1 MSTKTPE
8 CWASDASAKLLRIEV
23 SPEKSLLL
31 KYDQLIH
38 AEFDNAEK
46 EQRLRLIFATHEV
59 IIRGCMLRR
68 IETALQRLELSYL
81 AAVPA
86 SFRAAVADGQPV
98 VREIVVTE
106 VKDVQSGTNHR
117 PE

>member
-1 MSTKTPE
+1 MSIKAPE
-8 CWASDASAKLLRIEV
+8 CWESDAYAKLLRIEV

-46 EQRLRLIFATHEV
+46 EQRLRLSFATHEV
-59 IIRGCMLRR
+59 VVRGYALRR

-81 AAVPA
+81 VAVPA
-86 SFRAAVADGQPV
+86 KLMPSINEGQPV
-98 VREIVVTE
+98 IREIRVSETADPAVT
-106 VKDVQSGTNHR
+106 K
-117 PE
+117 

>member
-1 MSTKTPE
+1 MSIKAPE
-8 CWASDASAKLLRIEV
+8 CWASDASAKLLRIEI

-59 IIRGCMLRR
+59 VVRGYALRR

-81 AAVPA
+81 VAVPA
-86 SFRAAVADGQPV
+86 KLIHSINEGQPV
-98 VREIVVTE
+98 IREIRVSETADPAVT
-106 VKDVQSGTNHR
+106 K
-117 PE
+117 

>member
-1 MSTKTPE
+1 MSTKAPE

-46 EQRLRLIFATHEV
+46 EQRLRLFFATHEV
-59 IIRGCMLRR
+59 VIRGHALRR

-86 SFRAAVADGQPV
+86 SYRATLADGQPV
-98 VREIVVTE
+98 VREIVVTKVADTANGE
-106 VKDVQSGTNHR
+106 DR
-117 PE
+117 EAE

>member
-1 MSTKTPE
+1 MSIKAPE

-46 EQRLRLIFATHEV
+46 EQRLRLAFATHEV
-59 IIRGCMLRR
+59 VICGHALRR
-68 IETALQRLELSYL
+68 IETALQRMELSYL
-81 AAVPA
+81 AAVPG
-86 SFRAAVADGQPV
+86 SYRATVAEGQPV
-98 VREIVVTE
+98 VREIVVTK
-106 VKDVQSGTNHR
+106 VADDSSGAHR
-117 PE
+117 EAE

>member
-1 MSTKTPE
+1 MSTKAPE

-38 AEFDNAEK
+38 AEFDSTEK
-46 EQRLRLIFATHEV
+46 EQRLRLFFATHEIV
-59 IIRGCMLRR
+59 IRGHALRR

-86 SFRAAVADGQPV
+86 NYRATLADGQPV
-98 VREIVVTE
+98 VREIVVVE
-106 VKDVQSGTNHR
+106 VEDTANGAHR
-117 PE
+117 EAE

>member
-1 MSTKTPE
+1 
-8 CWASDASAKLLRIEV
+8 LLRIEV

-38 AEFDNAEK
+38 AEFDNTEK

-59 IIRGCMLRR
+59 VVRGYALRR
-68 IETALQRLELSYL
+68 IETALQRMELSYL

-86 SFRAAVADGQPV
+86 KLIPSVNEGQPV
-98 VREIVVTE
+98 IREIRVSVAADAAVT
-106 VKDVQSGTNHR
+106 K
-117 PE
+117 

>member
-23 SPEKSLLL
+23 SLEKSLLL

-38 AEFDNAEK
+38 AEFDNTEK
-46 EQRLRLIFATHEV
+46 EQRLRLCFATHEV
-59 IIRGCMLRR
+59 VIRGHALRR

-86 SFRAAVADGQPV
+86 KLIPSVIEGQPV
-98 VREIVVTE
+98 IREIRVSEAADSAVT
-106 VKDVQSGTNHR
+106 K
-117 PE
+117 

>member
-1 MSTKTPE
+1 MSTKASE

-31 KYDQLIH
+31 KFDQLIH
-38 AEFDNAEK
+38 AEFDNADK

-59 IIRGCMLRR
+59 VIRGHAMRR
-68 IETALQRLELSYL
+68 IETALQRLDLSYL

-86 SFRAAVADGQPV
+86 SYRATVADGQPV

-106 VKDVQSGTNHR
+106 VKDTEDR
-117 PE
+117 PRNSRE

>member
-1 MSTKTPE
+1 MSTKAPE
-8 CWASDASAKLLRIEV
+8 CSASDASAKLLRIEV

-38 AEFDNAEK
+38 AEFDNTEK
-46 EQRLRLIFATHEV
+46 EQRLRLVFATHEV
-59 IIRGCMLRR
+59 VIRGHALRR

-86 SFRAAVADGQPV
+86 KLIPSINEGQPV
-98 VREIVVTE
+98 IREIRVSEAADSAVT
-106 VKDVQSGTNHR
+106 K
-117 PE
+117 

>member
-1 MSTKTPE
+1 MSIKAPE

-38 AEFDNAEK
+38 AEFDYAEK
-46 EQRLRLIFATHEV
+46 EQRLRLCFATHEV
-59 IIRGCMLRR
+59 VIRGHALRR
-68 IETALQRLELSYL
+68 IETALQRLALSYL

-86 SFRAAVADGQPV
+86 KLVPGMNEGQPV
-98 VREIVVTE
+98 IREIRVSE
-106 VKDVQSGTNHR
+106 VADPAITK
-117 PE
+117 

>member
-1 MSTKTPE
+1 MNIKAPE

-38 AEFDNAEK
+38 AEFDNTEK

-59 IIRGCMLRR
+59 VVRGYALRR

-86 SFRAAVADGQPV
+86 KLIPSVNEGQPV
-98 VREIVVTE
+98 IREIRVSVAADAAVT
-106 VKDVQSGTNHR
+106 K
-117 PE
+117 

>member
-1 MSTKTPE
+1 MSTKAPE

-23 SPEKSLLL
+23 GPEKSLLL

-46 EQRLRLIFATHEV
+46 EQRLRLCFATHEV
-59 IIRGCMLRR
+59 VICGHALRR

-86 SFRAAVADGQPV
+86 SYCATLADGQPV

-106 VKDVQSGTNHR
+106 VKDVQNGANQR

>member
-1 MSTKTPE
+1 MSIKAPE

-31 KYDQLIH
+31 KFDQLIH

-46 EQRLRLIFATHEV
+46 EQRLHLFFATHEV
-59 IIRGCMLRR
+59 VIRGHALRR

-86 SFRAAVADGQPV
+86 SYRATLADGQPV
-98 VREIVVTE
+98 VREIVVTKVADTANGE
-106 VKDVQSGTNHR
+106 DR
-117 PE
+117 EAE

>member
-1 MSTKTPE
+1 MSIKAPE

-23 SPEKSLLL
+23 SPEKSILL

-38 AEFDNAEK
+38 AEFDNTEK

-59 IIRGCMLRR
+59 VVRGYALRR

-86 SFRAAVADGQPV
+86 KLIHSVNEGQPV
-98 VREIVVTE
+98 IREIRVSETADPAVT
-106 VKDVQSGTNHR
+106 K
-117 PE
+117 

>member
-1 MSTKTPE
+1 MSIKAPE

-38 AEFDNAEK
+38 AEFDIAEK

-59 IIRGCMLRR
+59 VVRGYALRR

-81 AAVPA
+81 VAVPA
-86 SFRAAVADGQPV
+86 KLIPSINEGQPV
-98 VREIVVTE
+98 IREIRVSETADPAVT
-106 VKDVQSGTNHR
+106 K
-117 PE
+117 

>member
-1 MSTKTPE
+1 MSIKAPE

-31 KYDQLIH
+31 KFDHLLY
-38 AEFDNAEK
+38 AEFDNGEK
-46 EQRLRLIFATHEV
+46 EQRLRLHFATHDV
-59 IIRGCMLRR
+59 VIRGHALRR

-81 AAVPA
+81 AVVP
-86 SFRAAVADGQPV
+86 SSYRATLADGQPV

-106 VKDVQSGTNHR
+106 VKDDEKPPQ
-117 PE
+117 

>member
-1 MSTKTPE
+1 MSIKAPE

-23 SPEKSLLL
+23 RPEKSLLL

-38 AEFDNAEK
+38 AEFDNADK

-59 IIRGCMLRR
+59 VVRGYALRR

-81 AAVPA
+81 VAVPA
-86 SFRAAVADGQPV
+86 KLIPSINEGQPV
-98 VREIVVTE
+98 IREIRVSETADPAVT
-106 VKDVQSGTNHR
+106 K
-117 PE
+117 